1 MTLRPLAFAV
11 SLSLATVL
19 AACSPSA
26 PQAGDTAAQAPQA
39 DKAAQLNQLYA
50 DYWEGVLKL
59 NPLQATFQ
67 GDTRYNDQLPD
78 TGSAEFRKQLH
89 DFTVQWLGKVEKI
102 GDAGL
107 SGGNAR

>member
-59 NPLQATFQ
+59 NPL
-67 GDTRYNDQLPD
+67 D
-78 TGSAEFRKQLH
+78 RKS
-89 DFTVQWLGKVEKI
+89 VV
-102 GDAGL
+102 
-107 SGGNAR
+107 